1 MKLLDSQIVELG
13 KAFVQS
19 GLLSKN
25 VALSKQEYCEFIAS
39 NTMDYM
45 EALRELSDD

>member
-1 MKLLDSQIVELG
+1 MKLTDQQIVELG

-19 GLLSKN
+19 GLLPKN
-25 VALSKQEYCEFIAS
+25 IALSQQEYCKFIAH

>member
-19 GLLSKN
+19 GMLPKEFG
-25 VALSKQEYCEFIAS
+25 QTQQDYCESIAS
-39 NTMDYM
+39 HTMDYM
-45 EALRELSDD
+45 KALRGMSDD